1 MQLNNSL
8 LCSLSPRSWSAL
20 VSTRWLGA
28 VARQRVRDNA
38 FRHACI
44 VPAKRRQ
51 VAGLGGQTTGFT
63 LVEVMVAAGLSSLVL
78 AAVLSAL
85 MFITRSSLQIS
96 RYAEMEAELR
106 VGLERFAAD
115 AREAR
120 DVRWHHEQRLTLF
133 TTLGAVDYGFH
144 QEQGKGAGV
153 FYRESPAGRE
163 VLISQVSP
171 EFGFRRYKLD
181 LPNSRDNPAAN
192 DRETRLLQIVIP
204 VVNTGNGGGVAS
216 QVVVSSR
223 YLLRNKPRGT

>member
-1 MQLNNSL
+1 MTT
-8 LCSLSPRSWSAL
+8 
-20 VSTRWLGA
+20 STLFLRPAAAGC
-28 VARQRVRDNA
+28 RGQR
-38 FRHACI
+38 
-44 VPAKRRQ
+44 
-51 VAGLGGQTTGFT
+51 TGFT

-85 MFITRSSLQIS
+85 LFITRSSLQVT
-96 RYAEMEAELR
+96 RYAQMEAELR

-120 DVRWHHEQRLTLF
+120 DVRWHHSQRLTLF
-133 TTLGAVDYGFH
+133 TTDGAVDYGFDR
-144 QEQGKGAGV
+144 EEGKNSGI
-153 FYRESPAGRE
+153 FYRECGDGRQ
-163 VLISQVSP
+163 VLVRQVSP

-192 DRETRLLQIVIP
+192 DRETRLVQILIP
-204 VVNTGNGGGVAS
+204 VVNAGPGGGVAS